1 MSIFCSNCGKAHKE
15 VASFCWKC
23 GTPLQNG
30 TETQMK
36 SGNQNS
42 SVANKSK
49 MNTQSEPQ
57 YHISVNCHICKAH
70 FNDADEYEK
79 HISAEYKKDPGKTWL
94 ECDFCTKFDD
104 KPANNSTTFI
114 SHITTHLDGGGLYK
128 CEFQQP
134 GKEYKCGK
142 SFGTKTGMKGH
153 WKNQHNFSSKS
164 SHNPVEVDMKINS
177 NTNSN
182 DDNSNNNNVQQ
193 DSNSYLNRIPKHSN
207 LINTNSDID
216 NTNNNNVKENSN
228 TPVNKDNSDTSRYRG
243 RNRDRSTTRSRSS
256 SRSSSR
262 SRSRNKRHRRYRDR
276 DRDRRYKSRSH
287 SRSSSV

>member
-216 NTNNNNVKENSN
+216 NTNNNNVKEH
-228 TPVNKDNSDTSRYRG
+228 NKGTHMNRDTGYRKKYVDDNGDRDRG
-243 RNRDRSTTRSRSS
+243 RNKWRDKDTNTRSRT
-256 SRSSSR
+256 RSR
-262 SRSRNKRHRRYRDR
+262 SRSRSRSKRHRNYSHRDR
-276 DRDRRYKSRSH
+276 Y
-287 SRSSSV
+287 